1 MLLDDFRHK
10 FHNRAPT
17 LQDVRREYAVL
28 VPLVEQPDGLSL
40 LYQVRSAQL
49 RHHAAEVC
57 FPGGQMEPGET
68 PEQCAL
74 RETWEELGIS
84 DKHIEVL
91 GLGDQLYTRTG
102 SLMHPVLARVDA
114 AALDTMRYSV
124 NEVQDTFLVP
134 LAYLQTH
141 PPRIYRYA
149 LQPMVS
155 DDFPY
160 ELIGRDRGYPW
171 VSGSM
176 EVPVYEGL
184 PYPLWGLT
192 GRITHWL
199 MQTMAE

>member
-1 MLLDDFRHK
+1 MLLDDFRRK
-10 FHNRAPT
+10 FQHRLPA
-17 LQDVRREYAVL
+17 LQGVSREYAVL
-28 VPLVEQPDGLSL
+28 VPLVEQPEGLSL

-57 FPGGQMEPGET
+57 FPGGRMDPGET

-74 RETWEELGIS
+74 RETWEELGIGS
-84 DKHIEVL
+84 EHIEII
-91 GLGDQLYTRTG
+91 GLCDRLYTRSG
-102 SLMHPVLARVDA
+102 SLMHPVLAKVDDA
-114 AALDTMRYSV
+114 ALATMRYSE

-134 LAYLQTH
+134 VSYLQTH
-141 PPRIYRYA
+141 PPRIYRYE
-149 LQPMVS
+149 LQPMVGE
-155 DDFPY
+155 DFPY
-160 ELIGRDRGYPW
+160 ELIGRDRSYPW

-199 MQTMAE
+199 MDTMKD